1 MNSDKILITVRDNDV
16 SPRFD
21 LTTEVVMESRDEKGR
36 SRDRKT
42 LVLPHASSEELCH
55 FILAQD
61 VQTVVCGAI
70 EEEYYQYL
78 TWKKI
83 AVVDSVMG
91 PWQKVMERYLEG
103 RLRSGDI
110 LHQREEWL
118 DHAQSDQ

>member
-1 MNSDKILITVRDNDV
+1 MVPGKILITVREDNI

-36 SRDRKT
+36 PGDRRT

-55 FILAQD
+55 LILAQE

-78 TWKKI
+78 TWKRI
-83 AVVDSVMG
+83 VVIDAVMG
-91 PWQKVMERYLEG
+91 PWEKVMERYAEG
-103 RLRSGDI
+103 RLRPGDI
-110 LHQREEWL
+110 LHNRTEL
-118 DHAQSDQ
+118 ANHAQSDQ